1 MSEKKPRDLHIILAE
16 DGSDHARAASD
27 LLLDL
32 SLTPNSHID
41 VVSVFN
47 PTDPIDETEL
57 QHELDQFAE
66 PVKASPIPFDTHLIP
81 GHPAEI
87 IVEYADR
94 IKPDLI
100 ALGARGLHTTFGIL
114 LGGIAQ
120 QVVEYA
126 NYPVLVVRAPYQGI
140 KQVLLV
146 VDGSE
151 HNQRAV
157 RYLCASDEHGCFPFS
172 REAII
177 QIVHVMEPVR
187 IPAASIQQVYMGPD
201 LIIEKR
207 LEAAAIRQSQLEQEG
222 KYILS
227 QASQAL
233 KASGAQTKTILL
245 KGDPAEEI
253 LRYAEN
259 EKVDLIVAGSR
270 GLSQV
275 KSWLMGSVS
284 RKLVHYAKCSVLIV
298 K

>member
-1 MSEKKPRDLHIILAE
+1 MSEKKPRDLRIILAE

-32 SLTPNSHID
+32 SLTPKSHID

-47 PTDPIDETEL
+47 PIDETEL
-57 QHELDQFAE
+57 KHELEQFADQ
-66 PVKASPIPFDTHLIP
+66 VKASPIPSATHLIP
-81 GHPAEI
+81 GHPAEMI
-87 IVEYADR
+87 LEYADR
-94 IKPDLI
+94 TQPDLI
-100 ALGARGLHTTFGIL
+100 AMGARGLHTTFGIL

-126 NYPVLVVRAPYQGI
+126 NHPVLVVRAPYQGI

-172 REAII
+172 HESII
-177 QIVHVMEPVR
+177 HVVHVMETVR

-207 LEAAAIRQSQLEQEG
+207 LEAAAIRQAQLEQEG
-222 KYILS
+222 RQILS

-233 KASGAQTKTILL
+233 KASGARTKTVLL

-259 EKVDLIVAGSR
+259 EKIDLIVAGSR